1 MVDSVELA
9 SLLRDTAPKIEG
21 WRSQAEQ
28 LKALV
33 EAAHVTGNIS
43 DSLLV
48 TVEETA
54 AAITAEISTQSD
66 VVVAVAKD
74 SPAAAAELGPVSD
87 ALHLVLMEITELGTA
102 LYAVRSQQPFEAE
115 ALIAPPIDKVS

>member
-9 SLLRDTAPKIEG
+9 SLLHDTAPKIEG
-21 WRSQAEQ
+21 WRAQAEQ

-33 EAAHVTGNIS
+33 EAARVTGNAS

-54 AAITAEISTQSD
+54 ASITAEISTYAE
-66 VVVAVAKD
+66 VVAALKEQ
-74 SPAAAAELGPVSD
+74 SPAAAAELSPVSD

-115 ALIAPPIDKVS
+115 GLIAPPADKVN